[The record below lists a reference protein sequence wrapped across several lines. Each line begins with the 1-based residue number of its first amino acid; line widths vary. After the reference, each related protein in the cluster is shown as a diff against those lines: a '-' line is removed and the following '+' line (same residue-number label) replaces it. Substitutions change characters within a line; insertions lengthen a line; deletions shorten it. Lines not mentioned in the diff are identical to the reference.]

1 MTEGR
6 KELITGMGM
15 RVLRVEHMEITNGKV
30 IILVIGTPMTEADID
45 RALSI
50 YGKPVGLIK
59 GKHTRSKL
67 KSVVPVRNDEY

>member
-1 MTEGR
+1 
-6 KELITGMGM
+6 MGM